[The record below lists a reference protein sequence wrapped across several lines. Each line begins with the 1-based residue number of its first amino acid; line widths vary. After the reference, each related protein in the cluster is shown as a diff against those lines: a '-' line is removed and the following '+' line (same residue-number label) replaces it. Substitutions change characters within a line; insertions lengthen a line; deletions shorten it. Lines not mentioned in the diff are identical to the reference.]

1 MDEQSQARWYVVHTY
16 SGYEGKV
23 GEDIRKSVENN
34 KNYEGKVL
42 DVCIPSEEVTEIRR
56 GKKYKVSRKFF
67 PGYVLVKMVLSNET
81 RLMVRNT
88 RGVTGFVGPGGEPV
102 PLTDAEFERMT
113 SYIPPEDGPK
123 YRLDFEVGD
132 NVLVR
137 NKEGGIDIEGV
148 VESIDPENNK
158 ATVYKVVLNKKI
170 TLECDIADIK
180 PIGKE

>member
-1 MDEQSQARWYVVHTY
+1 MDEQTQARWYVVHTY

-34 KNYEGKVL
+34 KNFEGKVL

-67 PGYVLVKMVLSNET
+67 PGYVLVKMILSNET

-102 PLTDAEFERMT
+102 PLTDEEFERMT
-113 SYIPPEDGPK
+113 SYIPPENEPN
-123 YRLDFEVGD
+123 YRLEFKVGD
-132 NVLVR
+132 KVAVR
-137 NKEGGIDIEGV
+137 GDMECI

-158 ATVYKVVLNKKI
+158 VTVSRVVVNKKI
-170 TLECDIADIK
+170 TLECDIADIE
-180 PIGKE
+180 PLG